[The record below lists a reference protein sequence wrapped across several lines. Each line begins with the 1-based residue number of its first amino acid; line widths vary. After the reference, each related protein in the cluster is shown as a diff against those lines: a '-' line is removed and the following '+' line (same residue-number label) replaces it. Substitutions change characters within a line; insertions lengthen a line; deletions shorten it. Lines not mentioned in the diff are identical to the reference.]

1 MVVNNDFLTF
11 SMVIE
16 WENAVLSELD
26 RTRWILKQLHK
37 QLGEVI
43 ASGVWMI
50 RLMLKRL
57 AKGAA

>member
-11 SMVIE
+11 SMVID

-37 QLGEVI
+37 HSERSSQ
-43 ASGVWMI
+43 
-50 RLMLKRL
+50 
-57 AKGAA
+57 AACG

>member
-11 SMVIE
+11 SMVFE

-26 RTRWILKQLHK
+26 RMRWIFKQLHK

-43 ASGVWMI
+43 ASGHP
-50 RLMLKRL
+50 
-57 AKGAA
+57 